1 MRDTIRGM
9 RIIRFLA
16 DDGRSLHGE
25 DLGDGRAAV
34 LNGSIFDN
42 PQRSG
47 EVVRVRKLLAPIE
60 PVNIICVGRNYG
72 DAAKAARQGDESLEV
87 FLKPTT
93 ALQHPDEPI
102 VMPRF
107 AGLDAQLDCEGELAV
122 VIARETREISEAR
135 ALDGVLGCTLAND
148 VTARVFQTPS
158 GPPLWM
164 RGKGFDG
171 FCPLGPCIVTRDE
184 IPDPQNLTLRTI
196 IDGVV
201 TREASTSEMVWS
213 VAEIIACLSR
223 HMALPPGTVILTGA
237 PVARAAPPGLRN
249 SSRVVVELAEL
260 LSLTNTITTNW
271 R

>member
-1 MRDTIRGM
+1 M

-16 DDGRSLHGE
+16 DDGRTLHGE

-34 LNGSIFDN
+34 LSGSVCEN
-42 PQRSG
+42 PKRDG
-47 EVVRVRKLLAPIE
+47 EVVRVRRLLAPIE

-72 DAAKAARQGDESLEV
+72 DAATAARKGDESLEV

-102 VMPRF
+102 VSPRF

-122 VIARETREISEAR
+122 VIARDARDISEAD
-135 ALDGVLGCTLAND
+135 ALDCVLGYTLAND

-171 FCPLGPCIVTRDE
+171 FCPLGPCIITREE
-184 IPDPQNLTLRTI
+184 IADPQRLTLRTI

-223 HMALPPGTVILTGA
+223 HMTLRAGTVILTGA
-237 PVARAAPPGLRN
+237 PVAKAGPTLSAG
-249 SSRVVVELAEL
+249 SACMVEIESIGR
-260 LSLTNTITTNW
+260 LSNTIAM